1 MTNAICYKCGN
12 DKIVPLALCWSCKA
26 VPTAKPD
33 LAVSLVLSEHFSTR
47 QQLEAFQREIKN
59 GSKPTISEQLL
70 SQARQALNDP
80 QMLAVP
86 GSQAANS
93 GNKAAPQPAN
103 NKAPAAHTSIERPR
117 TLHNSAL
124 QQNPFALLGVTIRDD
139 RRKIVELAEEKSLS
153 LDAEVCQKALS
164 DLTSPRTR
172 LGAEMSWL
180 PGVSPNKAALLL
192 AAMQSDPMS
201 VRKETGLPSLAH
213 MNLLASAFEAL
224 DDTDP
229 PEYFSSFILETS
241 IQMEEISAEQVFRDL
256 NEDRSISGF
265 PEVRSIDQVEA
276 ELQERKR
283 YYCSAIKEALNRI
296 SPSALVTTMTLT
308 VDRATSGGKKHAP
321 ELIEELVDGYSSE
334 AHAFLQMEAQ
344 NIKKLIDAIKAAA
357 SSGEVATAPL
367 VGQLESVARNWDK
380 VAQPIQLS
388 AKARGI
394 DHGPSTE
401 IAFSIRSLVIEL
413 FSKHDLLAQSQRL
426 TKLNKEL
433 FAELPEFTDL
443 VREDAVALE
452 DISQDRKDAKIV
464 SPIMELCENV
474 LDRIK
479 KNPRI
484 ALSEGTTLL
493 GAVPRLNLSS
503 LDISPKADANAK
515 DTIAFVLVQ
524 CAISYGNA
532 TSNWD
537 ACIELL
543 EQSLKLASDKE
554 LRQRINENLTIV
566 KANHVSLGNLEPIDK
581 VPSLSTINGIGF
593 TLYGSTET
601 RPSDGSYMATYYF
614 VFFFIPIFPIA
625 RYRIIR
631 QDGGYRFL
639 GKGPLRTLDK
649 WHLAVS
655 IILILWLFG
664 SMSGDM

>member
-47 QQLEAFQREIKN
+47 QQLEAFQREIQN

-70 SQARQALNDP
+70 SQAREALNDP

-86 GSQAANS
+86 GSQAGNS
-93 GNKAAPQPAN
+93 GNKAAPQSAN
-103 NKAPAAHTSIERPR
+103 SMVPAANTSIERPR

-139 RRKIVELAEEKSLS
+139 RRKIVELAEEKSLI
-153 LDAEVCQKALS
+153 LDHEICQKALS

-180 PGVSPNKAALLL
+180 PGVSPGKTELLL
-192 AAMQSDPMS
+192 AALQSDPIS
-201 VRKETGLPSLAH
+201 VRKEAGLPTLAQL
-213 MNLLASAFEAL
+213 NLLASAFEAL
-224 DDTDP
+224 DDSYS
-229 PEYFSSFILETS
+229 PEYVSSFIQDIAFL
-241 IQMEEISAEQVFRDL
+241 MEELSAEQILRDL
-256 NEDRSISGF
+256 NEDRSVSGF

-276 ELQERKR
+276 ELLERKR
-283 YYCSAIKEALNRI
+283 YYCSAIKDALNKISPEALV
-296 SPSALVTTMTLT
+296 STMTIA
-308 VDRATSGGKKHAP
+308 VDRATSSGKKHAP
-321 ELIEELVDGYSSE
+321 ELIDELVDSYSSE
-334 AHAFLQMEAQ
+334 AHAFLQKEAE

-367 VGQLESVARNWDK
+367 VEQLESVARNWDK

-426 TKLNKEL
+426 TKLIKEL

-443 VREDAVALE
+443 VREDAITLE

-464 SPIMELCENV
+464 SPIMELCESV

-479 KNPRI
+479 KNPRT

-503 LDISPKADANAK
+503 LDISPIADANAK

-532 TSNWD
+532 TSKWE

-543 EQSLKLASDKE
+543 ENSLKLASDNG
-554 LRQRINENLTIV
+554 LRQRISENLTIV
-566 KANHVSLGNLEPIDK
+566 RANKESLGDLEPIDNA
-581 VPSLSTINGIGF
+581 PSLSTTNGIGF
-593 TLYGSTET
+593 KLYGSTET

-625 RYRIIR
+625 RYRIILEN
-631 QDGGYRFL
+631 GGYRFL

-649 WHLAVS
+649 WHIAGS
-655 IILILWLFG
+655 IILILWLFR
-664 SMSGDM
+664 SMSGNM

>member
-1 MTNAICYKCGN
+1 MT
-12 DKIVPLALCWSCKA
+12 
-26 VPTAKPD
+26 
-33 LAVSLVLSEHFSTR
+33 
-47 QQLEAFQREIKN
+47 Q
-59 GSKPTISEQLL
+59 
-70 SQARQALNDP
+70 
-80 QMLAVP
+80 
-86 GSQAANS
+86 
-93 GNKAAPQPAN
+93 
-103 NKAPAAHTSIERPR
+103 RPR
-117 TLHNSAL
+117 TLLNSEL

-139 RRKIVELAEEKSLS
+139 RRRIVELAEEKSLS
-153 LDAEVCQKALS
+153 VDADVCQKALS

-180 PGVSPNKAALLL
+180 PGVSPKKASLLL

-201 VRKETGLPSLAH
+201 VRKESGLPSLAH

-229 PEYFSSFILETS
+229 PEYLSSFILETA
-241 IQMEEISAEQVFRDL
+241 ILMEEISAEQVLRDL

-276 ELQERKR
+276 ELLERKR
-283 YYCSAIKEALNRI
+283 YYCSAVKDALNKI
-296 SPSALVTTMTLT
+296 SPNALVTTMTTT

-321 ELIEELVDGYSSE
+321 ELIDELVDGYSSE

-344 NIKKLIDAIKAAA
+344 NIKKLIDATKAAA
-357 SSGEVATAPL
+357 SSGEVAIGPL
-367 VGQLESVARNWDK
+367 IEQLESVARNWDK

-401 IAFSIRSLVIEL
+401 IAFSIRSLAYEL
-413 FSKHDLLAQSQRL
+413 FNKHDLLAQSQRL
-426 TKLNKEL
+426 TKLIKEL
-433 FAELPEFTDL
+433 FAELPEFTEH

-452 DISQDRKDAKIV
+452 DISQSRKDAKIV
-464 SPIMELCENV
+464 GPIMELCESV

-503 LDISPKADANAK
+503 LDISSKADANAK
-515 DTIAFVLVQ
+515 DTIAFVLLQ
-524 CAISYGNA
+524 CAVSYGNA
-532 TSNWD
+532 TSKWD

-543 EQSLKLASDKE
+543 ENSIKLASDNG
-554 LRQRINENLTIV
+554 LRQRISENLTIV
-566 KANHVSLGNLEPIDK
+566 RANLESLGDLEPIDK
-581 VPSLSTINGIGF
+581 APSLSTTNGIGF
-593 TLYGSTET
+593 KLYGNTET

-614 VFFFIPIFPIA
+614 VIFFIPIFPIA
-625 RYRIIR
+625 RYRIIL
-631 QDGGYRFL
+631 QNGGYRFL

-649 WHLAVS
+649 WHIAVS

-664 SMSGDM
+664 SISGDM